1 MPDLSLAQ
9 IEQRVQEI
17 ERLADCGD
25 WEVAHTREDALW
37 WDVLGSIADGR
48 EDAAA
53 AAEAARSTSQIHFT
67 RHRA

>member
-1 MPDLSLAQ
+1 MPLYPDPRDFTTCP
-9 IEQRVQEI
+9 ECD
-17 ERLADCGD
+17 ADNPYGGD
-25 WEVAHTREDALW
+25 YDHTREDALW